1 MEGIQAQLIALG
13 ETTQV
18 TDSRSHDSILDFSGS
33 VHTIISLSSP
43 LSWNGWPVL
52 QDASPS
58 GLFTVT
64 YKRLGPST
72 L

>member
-58 GLFTVT
+58 GLLTIT
-64 YKRLGPST
+64 YKRLEPST